1 MADRAHVI
9 QCILGEVSH
18 SRETSPIEPQQAD
31 AEKTVQVQD
40 LRHDQ
45 KPRIW

>member
-1 MADRAHVI
+1 M
-9 QCILGEVSH
+9 LGEVSH
-18 SRETSPIEPQQAD
+18 YRESSPIELQRAD

-45 KPRIW
+45 KL